1 MQGERWDNMAL
12 SKEEKALIGRR
23 IKEIRL
29 EKGMTTKE
37 FGKLFGATDS
47 NVTSWEK
54 GRTSPAPER
63 LKAIAKIGDTTV
75 EALLSNSKKE
85 YALEYALK
93 SLKEI
98 LYKEPH
104 IDIDVENSE
113 FVYKY
118 GGDILQVIKKQIDF
132 LNLSIYSNTD
142 IENFVDDIIA
152 NSVYSTPK
160 NTRSLLGDIKLTLS
174 NEVKKISEYSGEI
187 NNFSSNLNIS
197 DNLDSKITTE
207 AKNILNNAIK
217 EIETLINNCD

>member
-1 MQGERWDNMAL
+1 MAL

>member
-1 MQGERWDNMAL
+1 MAL
-12 SKEEKALIGRR
+12 SKEEKVLIGRR

-54 GRTSPAPER
+54 GRTSPTPER

-75 EALLSNSKKE
+75 EELISNSKKE
-85 YALEYALK
+85 YALKYALER
-93 SLKEI
+93 LKKI
-98 LYKEPH
+98 LFQEPH
-104 IDIDVENSE
+104 RDIDVKNSD

-118 GGDILQVIKKQIDF
+118 GGNI
-132 LNLSIYSNTD
+132 LSIIKGHIELLELHNYSNKE
-142 IENFVDDIIA
+142 IESFVDEII
-152 NSVYSTPK
+152 NNKVYTTPK
-160 NTRSLLGDIKLTLS
+160 NTRALLVNIKSTLS
-174 NEVKKISEYSGEI
+174 DKVRKISEYSGEK
-187 NNFSSNLNIS
+187 NNSSFYLNIS

-207 AKNILNNAIK
+207 AKNILNNAIE